1 MLTDNLRGALTRRN
15 ILLREHQRANEAH
28 RAATWIRARDRAPP
42 PTTFPPTTI
51 WVCKSVGLTLPSIVN
66 WPTNNASAI

>member
-28 RAATWIRARDRAPP
+28 RAATWIRARDRSAADNLPP
-42 PTTFPPTTI
+42 DHDL
-51 WVCKSVGLTLPSIVN
+51 GL
-66 WPTNNASAI
+66 